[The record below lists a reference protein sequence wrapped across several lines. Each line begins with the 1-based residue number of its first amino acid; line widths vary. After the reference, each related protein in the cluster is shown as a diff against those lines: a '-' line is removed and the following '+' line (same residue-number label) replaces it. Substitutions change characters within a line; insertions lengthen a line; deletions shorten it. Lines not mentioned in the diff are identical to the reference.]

1 MKTLKYICLLVIG
14 FAFIMG
20 CSENYGKLKTQ
31 SEGNSKATQRELID
45 TWENYDISF
54 TRDRYERA
62 DRPFN
67 ATIIVFDPKTDE
79 RKILFGNNW
88 SAVKDQETWT
98 KIVNANVTSQGNFV
112 VGPNFWP
119 NFPDTYVQKRSD
131 TNNQLYGYIIRP
143 KQVVI
148 GADQIDENSMRL
160 SWSPSWGGLPSR

>member
-1 MKTLKYICLLVIG
+1 MSGTWLFVYGGKKMNNKRLAGIVILILI
-14 FAFIMG
+14 FIMS
-20 CSENYGKLKTQ
+20 CSGKYGNLKTQ
-31 SEGNSKATQRELID
+31 PKEDSKVTQRELVD
-45 TWENYDISF
+45 TWTIYNINF
-54 TRDRYERA
+54 TRDRYERS

-79 RKILFGNNW
+79 RKILLGNNW

-119 NFPDTYVQKRSD
+119 NYPDTYVQRLSD

-143 KQVVI
+143 
-148 GADQIDENSMRL
+148 
-160 SWSPSWGGLPSR
+160 SR

>member
-1 MKTLKYICLLVIG
+1 MKTLKFIFLLFIG
-14 FAFIMG
+14 FAFILG
-20 CSENYGKLKTQ
+20 CS
-31 SEGNSKATQRELID
+31 GNNANIKNQPEEDSKVTQRELID
-45 TWENYDISF
+45 TWTNYNINF
-54 TRDRYERA
+54 TRDRYESS

-79 RKILFGNNW
+79 RKILLGNNW

-98 KIVNANVTSQGNFV
+98 KIVNANVTSQGKFI

-119 NFPDTYVQKRSD
+119 NYPDTYVQKLSD

-143 KQVVI
+143 KEVRI
-148 GADQIDENSMRL
+148 GAVQIDENSMRL